1 MSRIIVSYLL
11 NLDWKKGHRD
21 LSYTFGDY
29 LVEVDSYLA
38 WIKAALLGTSSS
50 IPAIVSPSLTVSEF
64 PRLMGP
70 GFAFPW
76 LPPNLEQYAVATEG
90 RIQELTIH
98 R

>member
-11 NLDWKKGHRD
+11 ILDWKKGHRD
-21 LSYTFGDY
+21 LSYTFANY
-29 LVEVDSYLA
+29 LTELDAYNT

-50 IPAIVSPSLTVSEF
+50 IPSIISPSLTESEF
-64 PRLMGP
+64 PRLLGP

-76 LPPNLEQYAVATEG
+76 LEPHIAEYASATAG
-90 RIQELTIH
+90 TIQELSIH